1 MSLESTETSSLHPRP
16 QLFVADDDPDVRR
29 VLVGFLAH
37 CGCDV
42 LGLADG
48 QALLEQVERDP
59 SACAG
64 VVMDAQM
71 PGPSLADRVRRLRA
85 LRAELPIIV
94 VTGDPLPASDLA
106 ADGDL
111 IVLGKPFG
119 RAALRQ
125 ALSAAGA
132 REAA

>member
-1 MSLESTETSSLHPRP
+1 MSLENTEVSSLPRRS

-29 VLVGFLAH
+29 VLVGFLESA
-37 CGCDV
+37 GCAV

-48 QALLEQVERDP
+48 QALLDQVERDP
-59 SACAG
+59 SACVG

-71 PGPSLADRVRRLRA
+71 PGPSLADRVHRLRA
-85 LRAELPIIV
+85 VRAELPIVV
-94 VTGDPLPASDLA
+94 VTGDPLPASELA
-106 ADGDL
+106 ADADV

-125 ALSAAGA
+125 ALAVAGA
-132 REAA
+132 SEAA